1 MGNILTQTLAP
12 FWKVGF
18 AGLAVERLV
27 AERDRWPLWLP
38 AFLGAGIAAYFALPF
53 EPEFWLGPAALGL
66 AAAVALLGR
75 RRSGVL
81 LPALC
86 LAVMALG
93 FAAAEWR
100 SFRVAAPV
108 LERRGAAVVEG
119 TVAEVEMLPGG
130 GARVALDHLSF
141 DRPLEAVPARIRLR
155 LGAEA
160 PSVSAGD
167 RLRAKAML
175 MPPPQPAAP
184 GAYDFA
190 RHAWFDRL
198 GAVGWTLGAVTAVP
212 AVAPEGWG
220 ERWRLAV
227 NDLRHRL
234 TARILAAVP
243 GDAGAVS
250 AALLTGEQAA
260 ISRPMMD
267 AYRDSG
273 LAHILS
279 ISGLHMSLAA
289 GLVFFVVR
297 GALALWP
304 AVALRFPIKKWAAAL
319 AILVTWGYMLLAG
332 SPVPAQRSFLMT
344 GTVLLAVLIDRSALS
359 LRLVA
364 WAAVAVLLWE
374 PEELI
379 GPSFQMSFAAV
390 VALISAY
397 EVLMPRQGAWRA
409 EHPGILG
416 AVVVYGIG
424 VVASTLIAGSATAV
438 YGVFHFN
445 RFAVYS
451 VAANAVAVP
460 LTGFWVMPWALLA
473 FLLMP
478 LGLEAWA
485 LVPMGWGVEGVNRVA
500 GWVAGWPAAALSL
513 PVLPMAGMVAFTL
526 GGLWL
531 CLWRTD
537 WRLFGLLAMAAG
549 LATMAFADPPDV
561 LVDGHG
567 DALGVRTT
575 QGALLMNGKGG
586 RILRESWARR
596 AGPDTPERWP
606 KDGASA
612 DGALRCDRLGCVY
625 RAKGHTVGLVRRDEA
640 LAEACAGNELV
651 VSSVPVRHACRGA
664 RWVVD
669 RFDLWRHGAHAI
681 WLLPGGGLRVETVAG
696 WQGDRPWAHHP
707 VRRKKKEPAQPSFEE
722 KTGEEKRGGEAE
734 EE

>member
-1 MGNILTQTLAP
+1 
-12 FWKVGF
+12 VGI
-18 AGLAVERLV
+18 AGPTVERLL

-38 AFLGAGIAAYFALPF
+38 AFLGGGIATYFALAF
-53 EPEFWLGPAALGL
+53 EPAFWLGSAAL
-66 AAAVALLGR
+66 AVSAAVAVLGR
-75 RRSGVL
+75 RRPQVL

-86 LAVMALG
+86 LAAVALG
-93 FAAAEWR
+93 FAAAQWR
-100 SFRVAAPV
+100 SHQVAAPV
-108 LERRGAAVVEG
+108 LERRGVAVVEG
-119 TVAEVEMLPGG
+119 SVAEIEMLPGG

-141 DRPLEAVPARIRLR
+141 DKPLDAVPVRIRLR
-155 LGAEA
+155 LGAGA
-160 PSVSAGD
+160 PPLTAGD
-167 RLRAKAML
+167 RIRAKAML

-198 GAVGWTLGAVTAVP
+198 GAVGWTLGAVTTLP
-212 AVAPEGWG
+212 AVAPDGWG
-220 ERWRLAV
+220 ERWRLAI

-234 TARILAAVP
+234 TARILAVVP
-243 GDAGAVS
+243 GDAGAVA

-260 ISRPMMD
+260 ISKSMME

-319 AILVTWGYMLLAG
+319 AILATWGYMLLAG
-332 SPVPAQRSFLMT
+332 APVPAQRSFLMT
-344 GTVLLAVLIDRSALS
+344 GIVLLAVLIDRSALS

-390 VALISAY
+390 VAMISAY
-397 EVLMPRQGAWRA
+397 EVLTPRVASWRA
-409 EHPGILG
+409 EHPGIPG
-416 AVVVYGIG
+416 AVAVYVVG
-424 VVASTLIAGSATAV
+424 VVASTLIAGTATAV

-451 VAANAVAVP
+451 VAANALAVP
-460 LTGFWVMPWALLA
+460 VTGFWVMPWALLG

-478 LGLEAWA
+478 LGLESFA

-500 GWVAGWPAAALSL
+500 EWVAGWPSAALSL
-513 PVLPMAGMVAFTL
+513 PVLPMAGMVVFTF

-531 CLWRTD
+531 CLWRSG

-549 LATMAFADPPDV
+549 LASMAYADPPDI
-561 LVDGHG
+561 LVDSHG
-567 DALGVRTT
+567 DGIGVRTT
-575 QGALLMNGKGG
+575 HGALLMNGKGG

-625 RAKGHTVGLVRRDEA
+625 RAKGRTVGLVRKDEA

-651 VSSVPVRHACRGA
+651 VSSVPVRHACRGT

-669 RFDLWRHGAHAI
+669 RFDMWRHGAHAI
-681 WLLPGGGLRVETVAG
+681 WLLPGGGVRVETVAG

-707 VRRKKKEPAQPSFEE
+707 VRRRKKEPEPSLFEE
-722 KTGEEKRGGEAE
+722 KKGGETDE
-734 EE
+734 E